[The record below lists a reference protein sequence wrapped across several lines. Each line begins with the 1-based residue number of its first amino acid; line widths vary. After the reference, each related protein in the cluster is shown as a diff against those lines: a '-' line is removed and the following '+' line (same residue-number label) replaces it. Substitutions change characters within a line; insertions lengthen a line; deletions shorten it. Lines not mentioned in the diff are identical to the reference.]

1 MHVSVETTQGL
12 ERRLT
17 IRVPSAKIDTEVEN
31 RLKRLAKTQRV
42 DGFRPGKVPV
52 AIIRKRFGASLR
64 DEVAY
69 DVAQRSFVEAV
80 VAEKLNPAGA
90 PTLQMLAND
99 EGKDLEFTA
108 TIEIY
113 PEFDVQGLDG
123 LAVDKPVASVG
134 DSDVEA
140 MIETLRQQ
148 QAKWQQ
154 VERAATNGDR
164 LIIDFSGSVDG
175 TEFEGGKAEGF
186 TVVIGSGR
194 MIPGFEEA
202 LDGKKAGDSFV
213 AAVTFPAEYHAEHL
227 KGKAAQF
234 AITVK
239 QVEGRVLPEVDADF
253 IKTYGVAETTLEA
266 LKAEVRRNMER
277 ELRGALKNQTKEK
290 VIDALLAANAI
301 AVPNALVDQEVET
314 LRQQAVERFGAGRG
328 GKLPELPREI
338 FAEQA
343 ERRVRIGLVLGQF
356 IRQSELKV
364 DDARVDAILN
374 EIAGAYE
381 EPQDVINYYRGQ
393 ENLMQS
399 VRNLALED
407 QAIDAVLAKAKVNEV
422 AKAFSDVVNSQRNG

>member
-266 LKAEVRRNMER
+266 LKAE
-277 ELRGALKNQTKEK
+277 
-290 VIDALLAANAI
+290 AAS
-301 AVPNALVDQEVET
+301 
-314 LRQQAVERFGAGRG
+314 F
-328 GKLPELPREI
+328 ELPPI
-338 FAEQA
+338 TMA
-343 ERRVRIGLVLGQF
+343 
-356 IRQSELKV
+356 S
-364 DDARVDAILN
+364 
-374 EIAGAYE
+374 
-381 EPQDVINYYRGQ
+381 
-393 ENLMQS
+393 
-399 VRNLALED
+399 
-407 QAIDAVLAKAKVNEV
+407 
-422 AKAFSDVVNSQRNG
+422 